1 MNIWSRRTYNSSARK
16 EEDESLILFGEML
29 KCEKERNLSLLQPA
43 SIDLE
48 ASQVGNYHLYKLPSG
63 KRDFLAAGGDK
74 NDYDWLKTPPA
85 TPLFPSLEM
94 EANTPNMII
103 HEELPLPILR
113 PLKPSRFS
121 GKSEAIKTSR
131 RPKSPSS
138 KSSSSSRSI
147 TPSTRPSS
155 SSAKTTTINGIQ
167 VLPMELNKLA
177 FNQVKNSD
185 MKPQV
190 KSKILGFLDTPPPN
204 LITTAHMYLGCAMSA
219 TRMHAEETKFA
230 SGNPRRQSRSPCV
243 MSGRN
248 MEFCLNGT
256 SNLAAK
262 GIIGSR
268 IVEKVMNARRGVGG
282 EEKDVRAKHA
292 TQGKEISG
300 YGRLTAKSSIDVTL
314 KNMDLKKKQG
324 SLQISTRHVKNNST
338 PSSSIPSTDSSKQ
351 ITLNNGIRKFLVQKK
366 PEDKSLIRKGD
377 NRYKC

>member
-29 KCEKERNLSLLQPA
+29 KCEKERNLSLLQPV
-43 SIDLE
+43 SVDLQ

-63 KRDFLAAGGDK
+63 KRDFLAAGGDN

-94 EANTPNMII
+94 EANIPNMII
-103 HEELPLPILR
+103 HKELPLPILR
-113 PLKPSRFS
+113 PPKPSRFS

-155 SSAKTTTINGIQ
+155 SSAKTTTIKGVQ
-167 VLPMELNKLA
+167 VLPTELNKLA
-177 FNQVKNSD
+177 LNQVKNSD

-190 KSKILGFLDTPPPN
+190 KSKILGFTDTAPPN
-204 LITTAHMYLGCAMSA
+204 LITAAPMHPGRPMSA
-219 TRMHAEETKFA
+219 TRTHAEETKFE
-230 SGNPRRQSRSPCV
+230 SGNPRRQSRAPCV
-243 MSGRN
+243 TRGRN

-262 GIIGSR
+262 GVIGSR
-268 IVEKVMNARRGVGG
+268 MVEKVMNARRGVGG
-282 EEKDVRAKHA
+282 EEKYVRAKHA

-300 YGRLTAKSSIDVTL
+300 RLMAKSSIDITL
-314 KNMDLKKKQG
+314 KNVDLKKKQG
-324 SLQISTRHVKNNST
+324 SHQIGTRHVKNNST

-351 ITLNNGIRKFLVQKK
+351 ITLTNGIRKFLVQKK